1 LVQVASNVTGRCSVR
16 LLPGGGIGSPYG
28 AGAGGPNGMANVVIA
43 GGSDETRLL
52 LRGLVRLHHHRV
64 LAEGHGPETL
74 NGLSAPT
81 EPLVLLLDI
90 DLEDSAWAAQLA
102 RTLPLL
108 PGVRPVLL
116 TTNRSS
122 SIDVKAHEAGFVK
135 VLRRPFAVHDL
146 VEALEP
152 APGT

>member
-1 LVQVASNVTGRCSVR
+1 
-16 LLPGGGIGSPYG
+16 
-28 AGAGGPNGMANVVIA
+28 M
-43 GGSDETRLL
+43 
-52 LRGLVRLHHHRV
+52 RLHHHRV

-74 NGLSAPT
+74 NGLSTPT

-122 SIDVKAHEAGFVK
+122 SIDVKAHDAGFVK

-152 APGT
+152 VPGT